1 MKMLTII
8 IMAFVTLSS
17 CNMANDK
24 SEKESKIDNNQAQQ
38 TEQSQEINKND
49 DENFINEP
57 NNSVIS
63 DETSDVN
70 GTIKLNK
77 QMFLEKVWDY
87 ESNPETWVYKGDKP
101 ALIDFYADWCRPCK
115 IAAPILEEL
124 AIEFSGDIYIY
135 KIDTE
140 VEKELATVFGITG
153 IPAFLYIPQ
162 TEQPVMMSGIAQ
174 TNEETKKMFKDNI
187 NQYLLK

>member
-1 MKMLTII
+1 MKMLAII
-8 IMAFVTLSS
+8 IMALVTLSS

-24 SEKESKIDNNQAQQ
+24 TENEIKSEKNQNHQ
-38 TEQSQEINKND
+38 TEQQAESNQDKDLSSI
-49 DENFINEP
+49 DENNTEKVSEETNE
-57 NNSVIS
+57 VA
-63 DETSDVN
+63 

-87 ESNPETWVYKGDKP
+87 ETNPETWVYKGDKP

-124 AIEFSGDIYIY
+124 ALEFSKDIYIY

-162 TEQPVMMSGIAQ
+162 NDQPVMMSGIAQ
-174 TNEETKKMFKDNI
+174 TDEQTKKMFKDNI